1 MSARAQLQPLVVF
14 KARCEAKAML
24 FATGELE
31 LYKAVDE
38 LQDAA
43 VALGLIQEI
52 GQDEVQK
59 IIVAALNHEGWKQ
72 AANGPQAEAPLQTP
86 PLSLADWLARDLP
99 APDLLLPWLSTTTR
113 VLMFGPTGTGKTT
126 FGIALGMRAAAGQGF
141 LHWPSTRKANVL
153 LIDGEMSRRLLLE
166 RLTEEAKR
174 LGIAPEGMH
183 VLSHEDI
190 EDFAPLNTLQGQAQI
205 EWQIARIG
213 KLDLILFDNVA
224 CLLAGNMKETEQWAA
239 TMPWV
244 KSLTRRS
251 IGQIWMHH
259 SNEENKS
266 YGDKTREW
274 SMDTV
279 VQMEAAER
287 PDTDVS
293 FLLGFRKAR
302 ERTPENRA
310 AFANTKV
317 ALVNDRWESEPTE
330 RRARGKPPSPVGM
343 KFFDALVNA
352 TTTSDAKKMLNCPTA
367 TIEHW
372 RAECIK
378 IGLLDKDKPKSA
390 SALFS
395 KHRRELIAANKVA
408 CNETIAWTLP
418 N

>member
-1 MSARAQLQPLVVF
+1 MSAPQVNPILVLKIRA
-14 KARCEAKAML
+14 EAKAML
-24 FATGELE
+24 VASGELE
-31 LYKAVDE
+31 LPKAVDE
-38 LQDAA
+38 LQNAA
-43 VALGLIQEI
+43 VALGLVQEI

-59 IIVAALNHEGWKQ
+59 IIIAALNGKQ
-72 AANGPQAEAPLQTP
+72 TIDGP
-86 PLSLADWLARDLP
+86 PLALADWLKRDLP
-99 APDLLLPWLSTTTR
+99 KPDLLLPWLSTTTR
-113 VLMFGPTGTGKTT
+113 VLMFGPTGIGKTT
-126 FGIALGMRAAAGQGF
+126 FGIALGMRAAADQAF
-141 LHWPSTRKANVL
+141 LHWSSTRKARVL

-166 RLTEEAKR
+166 RLAAEAERLKR
-174 LGIAPEGMH
+174 LGVPPPEGMH

-213 KLDLILFDNVA
+213 KLDLILFDNVS
-224 CLLAGNMKETEQWAA
+224 CLLAGNMKDTEQWAA

-251 IGQIWMHH
+251 IGQFWLHH
-259 SNEENKS
+259 ANEENKS

-279 VQMEAAER
+279 LHMEAAER
-287 PDTDVS
+287 LDTDVS
-293 FLLGFRKAR
+293 FLLRFEKAR
-302 ERTPENRA
+302 ERTPANRA
-310 AFANTKV
+310 AFADIKI
-317 ALVNDRWESEPTE
+317 ALVNDQWETEATE
-330 RRARGKPPSPVGM
+330 RRARGKPPSPLGM

-352 TTTSDAKKMLNCPTA
+352 TTDSDAKKMFNCPTA
-367 TIEHW
+367 TIEEW

-395 KHRRELIAANKVA
+395 KHKRELIAANKVA
-408 CNETIAWTLP
+408 CNETMAWLL

>member
-1 MSARAQLQPLVVF
+1 MSAPQSIVVF
-14 KARCEAKAML
+14 KVRCEAKAML
-24 FATGELE
+24 VADGELE
-31 LYKAVDE
+31 LPKAVDE
-38 LQDAA
+38 LQRAA
-43 VALGLIQEI
+43 VALGLDQEI

-59 IIVAALNHEGWKQ
+59 IIVAALNHEGWRH
-72 AANGPQAEAPLQTP
+72 AAP
-86 PLSLADWLARDLP
+86 PLTLEEWLKRDLP
-99 APDLLLPWLSTTTR
+99 KPDLLLPWLSTTTR

-126 FGIALGMRAAAGQGF
+126 FGIALGMRAAAGHGF
-141 LHWPSTRKANVL
+141 LHWQSTRKARVL

-166 RLTEEAKR
+166 RLATEAKR
-174 LGIAPEGMH
+174 LGVAPEGMH

-251 IGQIWMHH
+251 IGQLWLHH
-259 SNEENKS
+259 ANEENKS

-279 VQMEAAER
+279 LHMEAAER

-293 FLLGFRKAR
+293 FLLKFEKAR

-317 ALVNDRWESEPTE
+317 ALVNDQWTSDVAITSIKQKISPL
-330 RRARGKPPSPVGM
+330 GK
-343 KFFDALVNA
+343 KFHDALVNA
-352 TTTSDAKKMLNCPTA
+352 TTDSDANKMFNCPTA
-367 TIEHW
+367 TIEEW
-372 RAECIK
+372 RAECVR
-378 IGLLDKDKPKSA
+378 IGLLDRDKPRSA

-395 KHRRELIAANKVA
+395 KYKLELIAADKMA
-408 CNETIAWTLP
+408 CNETMAWTLP